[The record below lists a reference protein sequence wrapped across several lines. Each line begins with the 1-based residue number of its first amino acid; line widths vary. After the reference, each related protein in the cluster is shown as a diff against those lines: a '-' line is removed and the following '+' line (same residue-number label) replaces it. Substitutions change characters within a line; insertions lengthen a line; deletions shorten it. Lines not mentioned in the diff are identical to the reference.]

1 MNSTFAAVKR
11 LTLAQSANLSEET
24 EGLLARHNRYFC
36 SVTANTPELLEIAH
50 ALRYQVYCL
59 ERKFEDP
66 NEHTDGLE
74 TDAFDAHALHGVLFH
89 RPTDRPMGTVRMI
102 LPDNSSP
109 DCLPIVSLLRRSGE
123 DLSRILNI
131 SQCVE
136 ISRFAISKEFRRRQ
150 SDNLD
155 AAELAALSRRQL
167 IREGNLACLSLI
179 QFLVRQST
187 ERGIFYWAAVME
199 PKLLRMLANMGIYF
213 TSVGSLVMHHG
224 LRQPCYC
231 HVPSMLESVAR
242 EHPDYWEVLTDGGR
256 LARTLAE
263 RGSQSDAPVQPQ
275 FIWQ

>member
-1 MNSTFAAVKR
+1 MKSTIAALQRPTVG
-11 LTLAQSANLSEET
+11 QSAHLSDEPQD
-24 EGLLARHNRYFC
+24 LLARHNRYFC

-66 NEHTDGLE
+66 NEHADGLE

-123 DLSRILNI
+123 DLSAYLNI

-150 SDNLD
+150 SDNFD
-155 AAELAALSRRQL
+155 AAQSKALSRREL

-179 QFLVRQST
+179 QFLVRQSV
-187 ERGIFYWAAVME
+187 ERGIFYWVAVME
-199 PKLLRMLANMGIYF
+199 PKLLRMLASMGIYF

-231 HVPSMLESVAR
+231 HVPTMLETVAR
-242 EHPDYWEVLTDGGR
+242 EHPDYWDVLTDGGR
-256 LARTLAE
+256 LDRELAE
-263 RGSQSDAPVQPQ
+263 SSSRSNAPAKAQFAVQ
-275 FIWQ
+275 